1 MKLLERYVLRE
12 HLLPFL
18 LGFGVVTLAII
29 LDFLF
34 DYLDLIVG
42 KGIPPLIVAKLFLL
56 ALGWITVL
64 SFPCGVL
71 VACLMTFGR
80 MSQDNE
86 IVALRASGVNLG
98 RVLAPV
104 LGAATVL
111 AIGLSLFNNFVLP
124 ETNHAFASLSLA
136 IHRKAPTAVIRPG
149 VFIDDFPDKSLL
161 VGTVD
166 DRSGRLEN
174 ITIYD
179 FSQGDIP
186 VTILARDGRLHY
198 SEDGTVLRLD
208 LENGEI
214 HEVPPAA
221 QGHKYRRLKFDRH
234 TILLRNAGAALEI
247 PQRESRSEREMNIA
261 ALTREIDRLSD
272 SRREREA
279 RLAAELDSLGFR
291 DWKEFSSRAVDAGLY
306 PGVPPAPPRGGL
318 PVPGAGGSAPSP
330 LVEMPAPDRDRL
342 LTLHNDLLIL
352 RKKISSY
359 TVEVHKKFSIPAA
372 CIVFVLL
379 GAPIGM
385 RTRRGGLA
393 TSAISIAFII
403 LYYMFLIGGE
413 QLADRT
419 VLPPALAMWAPNVV
433 LGAPGLWL
441 TWRALR
447 GADERR

>member
-98 RVLAPV
+98 RVLTPV
-104 LGAATVL
+104 LAAATLL
-111 AIGLSLFNNFVLP
+111 AVGLSLFNNFVLP

-161 VGTVD
+161 VGKVD
-166 DRSGRLEN
+166 DRTGRLEN

-279 RLAAELDSLGFR
+279 RLASELDSLGFR
-291 DWKEFSSRAVDAGLY
+291 DWREFSTRTVEAGLQ
-306 PGVPPAPPRGGL
+306 PGIPPPPTRPGRPAP
-318 PVPGAGGSAPSP
+318 GSPDAAAP
-330 LVEMPAPDRDRL
+330 LVEMSAPDRDRL
-342 LTLHNDLLIL
+342 FTLHNDLVIL

-359 TVEVHKKFSIPAA
+359 AVEVHKKFSIPTA

-419 VLPPALAMWAPNVV
+419 VLPPALAMWAPNIV
-433 LGAPGLWL
+433 LGVPGLWL
-441 TWRALR
+441 TWQALR
-447 GADERR
+447 GTDERR

>member
-1 MKLLERYVLRE
+1 MNLLERYVLRE
-12 HLLPFL
+12 HVLPFL

-104 LGAATVL
+104 LGAATLL
-111 AIGLSLFNNFVLP
+111 AIALSLFNNYVLP

-161 VGTVD
+161 VGKVD
-166 DRSGRLEN
+166 DRTGRLEN

-186 VTILARDGRLHY
+186 VTIMARDGRLHY

-214 HEVPPAA
+214 HEVPPST
-221 QGHKYRRLKFDRH
+221 QGHKYRRLRFDRH

-261 ALTREIDRLSD
+261 ALSREIDRLSD
-272 SRREREA
+272 SRREREE

-291 DWKEFSSRAVDAGLY
+291 DWKEFSIRAVEAGLQ
-306 PGVPPAPPRGGL
+306 PGVVAPPPR
-318 PVPGAGGSAPSP
+318 PGRSRPGSDAAPI
-330 LVEMPAPDRDRL
+330 VEMPAPDRDRL
-342 LTLHNDLLIL
+342 FTLHNDLLIL
-352 RKKISSY
+352 KKKISSY

-433 LGAPGLWL
+433 LGIPGLWL

>member
-98 RVLAPV
+98 RILAPV
-104 LGAATVL
+104 LGAATLL

-166 DRSGRLEN
+166 DRTGRLEN

-291 DWKEFSSRAVDAGLY
+291 DWKEFSRRAVDAGIY

-318 PVPGAGGSAPSP
+318 PVPGAGGSSPSP